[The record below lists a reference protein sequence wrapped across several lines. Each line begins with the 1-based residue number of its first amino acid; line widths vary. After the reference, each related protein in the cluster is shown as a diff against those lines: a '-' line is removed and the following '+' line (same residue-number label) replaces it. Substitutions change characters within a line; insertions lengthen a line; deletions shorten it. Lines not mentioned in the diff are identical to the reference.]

1 MVDAHV
7 RYDATTE
14 ENDIHFLKGPAA
26 SAGLSAS
33 RPWPVWQPPPSYL
46 RRAV

>member
-26 SAGLSAS
+26 SAGLSAC
-33 RPWPVWQPPPSYL
+33 RPWPAWQPPSYL
-46 RRAV
+46 RRAAV